1 MMQRFV
7 NRKSRSRPEIE
18 SRAELMYMCAADAS
32 HTRLPRAM
40 HRHEDCIEILFI
52 RDGSGSHIIDGRLY
66 QTHKGDVLIYN
77 SGVLHDESANPYA
90 DMSVYCCAFRNLQ
103 LRGLPRNTLTQPDE
117 GVVLQSGELY
127 PEFDQL
133 LQMLYTRVSSEH
145 RYAAEFCN
153 QLLQALIVLIV
164 SLIREHETAAQAQR
178 FDIGQQVKNYID
190 EHYREAIDLKS
201 MAQDLR
207 ISHYYL
213 AHKFKHAVGCSPI
226 QYLIRRRIG
235 EAQSLLINTDL
246 SATEIATRVGYDN
259 SNYFITAFKKVVGIT
274 PSSYRS
280 QCIK

>member
-7 NRKSRSRPEIE
+7 NRKSLSRLEIE
-18 SRAELMYMCAADAS
+18 RRAELMYMCEADAS

-40 HRHEDCIEILFI
+40 HRHEDCIEIVFI
-52 RDGSGSHIIDGRLY
+52 REGSGSHIIDGRLY

-77 SGVLHDESANPYA
+77 SGVLRDESATPYA
-90 DMSVYCCAFRNLQ
+90 DMSVYCCAFKNLK

-117 GVVLQSGELY
+117 RVVLQSGELY

-164 SLIREHETAAQAQR
+164 SLSRDNETATQVQR

-190 EHYREAIDLKS
+190 EHYRETIDLKS

-246 SATEIATRVGYDN
+246 SVTEVATRVGYDN
-259 SNYFITAFKKVVGIT
+259 SNYFNMAFKKVVGLT
-274 PSSYRS
+274 PNVYRT
-280 QCIK
+280 QCVK